1 MIAILQC
8 CLLPFISLSKD
19 NALIIHLSYR
29 HYLPI
34 YPIHWTHYVYIYI
47 YIKTRHF
54 PWDYETRGSAEGTE
68 PEAEA
73 GLDDATKCSI
83 EMGWEVAGDIG
94 KLNLQGGPQMFVGV

>member
-1 MIAILQC
+1 M
-8 CLLPFISLSKD
+8 
-19 NALIIHLSYR
+19 
-29 HYLPI
+29 
-34 YPIHWTHYVYIYI
+34 YIYI